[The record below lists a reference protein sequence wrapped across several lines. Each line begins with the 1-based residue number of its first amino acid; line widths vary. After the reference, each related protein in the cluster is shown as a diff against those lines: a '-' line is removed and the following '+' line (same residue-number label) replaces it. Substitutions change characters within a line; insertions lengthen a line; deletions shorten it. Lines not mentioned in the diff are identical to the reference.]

1 MKSNDVTNSS
11 SKEQKNEKKEK
22 FYVLGMFPYPSGML
36 HMGHVRVY
44 TISDTIARFKKM
56 LGYEVIHPMGWDAF
70 GLPAENAAI
79 ERGINPAE
87 WTISNIETMKSQLGK
102 ILADFDW
109 ERVIHPMGWDAF
121 GLPAENAAIERGI
134 NPAEWT
140 ISNIETMKSQL
151 GKILADFDWERVGFI
166 KIFISNLAYQ
176 KEAIV
181 NWDPIDQ
188 TVLANE
194 QVDSNGFS
202 WRSGA
207 KVEHQHV
214 KQMQR
219 NWIGKSEGAEFDCPV
234 TYRLRD
240 WLISRQR
247 YWGTP
252 IPIIHC
258 PKCDACIVP
267 VPDSELP
274 ILLPQNVSFSSRGG
288 SPLKQIHDWVNCEC
302 PKCHGPAKRD
312 TDTMDTFVDS
322 SWYFLRYIDP
332 KNSTLPFSFEEASK
346 YLPVDIYVGGVE
358 HAILHLLYSRFF
370 TKFLIQQG
378 MYISKN
384 QSNSS
389 NFNEPFKRLITQGMV
404 HGKTF
409 KDPVSGRFLKPEEV
423 DTTDPN
429 NPIQK
434 STGLVPIVSFEKMS
448 KSKYNGINPEAII
461 DIYGADAIRLYMLF
475 KAPVS
480 EVLEWDDSSV
490 VGMQRWIVRV
500 WKLVCSIT
508 TEKNIELSKNDDDDE
523 GIIKLD
529 ILKMNNNEKDTYRF
543 INNTIREVTRAYD
556 DIFSFNTGVSSL
568 IKLTNHLSSMMAPMA
583 PAIGEEFWEKIN
595 NQHDD
600 DNNRHRGQ
608 KQTIFKESWPV
619 VDIEGLNVDEFT
631 CVVQINGK
639 TRFSIL
645 VPSALLN
652 NNSSIEKL
660 IQESENGQKWFNHIM
675 LGKKIKRIIHAN
687 NEESLTPEFHDF
699 D

>member
-1 MKSNDVTNSS
+1 MILRNFQQQKWINRWKEMKSNDVTSSS

-109 ERVIHPMGWDAF
+109 ERV
-121 GLPAENAAIERGI
+121 
-134 NPAEWT
+134 
-140 ISNIETMKSQL
+140 
-151 GKILADFDWERVGFI
+151 GFI

-207 KVEHQHV
+207 KVEHRKLKQWFIKITDFTESLLNDLDLLNDWPEHV

-332 KNSTLPFSFEEASK
+332 KNSTRPFSFEEASK

-448 KSKYNGINPEAII
+448 KSKYNGINPETII

-568 IKLTNHLSSMMAPMA
+568 IKLTNHLSSVSPSL
-583 PAIGEEFWEKIN
+583 N
-595 NQHDD
+595 
-600 DNNRHRGQ
+600 
-608 KQTIFKESWPV
+608 KQDQPSSTSASI
-619 VDIEGLNVDEFT
+619 DISP
-631 CVVQINGK
+631 INGK

-687 NEESLTPEFHDF
+687 NEESLTPEFHGSD
-699 D
+699 

>member
-56 LGYEVIHPMGWDAF
+56 LGYE
-70 GLPAENAAI
+70 
-79 ERGINPAE
+79 
-87 WTISNIETMKSQLGK
+87 
-102 ILADFDW
+102 
-109 ERVIHPMGWDAF
+109 VIHPMGWDAF

-234 TYRLRD
+234 T
-240 WLISRQR
+240 
-247 YWGTP
+247 
-252 IPIIHC
+252 
-258 PKCDACIVP
+258 IVP

-568 IKLTNHLSSMMAPMA
+568 IKLTNHLSSVSPR
-583 PAIGEEFWEKIN
+583 EEFWEKIN

-687 NEESLTPEFHDF
+687 NEEYSRAILVIAGGKLGVLEEPLAAMIMMESQVICFRILILELAF
-699 D
+699 DHNHIFKNIGYFF

>member
-1 MKSNDVTNSS
+1 MKSNDVTSSS

-109 ERVIHPMGWDAF
+109 EREVTTCNKDYYK
-121 GLPAENAAIERGI
+121 
-134 NPAEWT
+134 WT
-140 ISNIETMKSQL
+140 QYLFLQIYK
-151 GKILADFDWERVGFI
+151 A
-166 KIFISNLAYQ
+166 NLAYQ

-194 QVDSNGFS
+194 QSLLNDLDLLND
-202 WRSGA
+202 WP
-207 KVEHQHV
+207 EHV

-288 SPLKQIHDWVNCEC
+288 SPLKQIHDWVNY
-302 PKCHGPAKRD
+302 

-332 KNSTLPFSFEEASK
+332 KNSTRPFSFEEASK

-448 KSKYNGINPEAII
+448 KSKYNGINPETII

-529 ILKMNNNEKDTYRF
+529 ILKMNNNEKDTY
-543 INNTIREVTRAYD
+543 
-556 DIFSFNTGVSSL
+556 
-568 IKLTNHLSSMMAPMA
+568 
-583 PAIGEEFWEKIN
+583 
-595 NQHDD
+595 
-600 DNNRHRGQ
+600 RGQ

-687 NEESLTPEFHDF
+687 NEESLTPEFHGSD
-699 D
+699 